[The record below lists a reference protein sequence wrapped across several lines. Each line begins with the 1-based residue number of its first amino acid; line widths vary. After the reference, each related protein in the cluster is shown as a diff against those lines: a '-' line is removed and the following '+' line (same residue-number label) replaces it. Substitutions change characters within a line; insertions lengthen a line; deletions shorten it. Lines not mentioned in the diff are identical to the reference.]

1 MFIVRQS
8 WYAVGRL
15 VLILILI
22 YSYSMDR
29 TDVELVIISKK
40 KKLCRMCNKEIEMI
54 MLWDIS
60 SHIAWSE

>member
-40 KKLCRMCNKEIEMI
+40 KKLCRMCNKEMEMI
-54 MLWDIS
+54 MLLDIS